1 MYSTAKQIPQ
11 TDIVMDISEM
21 QSHNEQLFL
30 RIKQQ
35 NKLPFLNCEI
45 CFSDDVWD
53 FSATKKVNI
62 PDTKFRIKFGN
73 VPDCY
78 ADVVRFYAFV
88 ELSCGKMKVQS
99 IFENIKIISHFLQFQ
114 FSAGYTSPEDISFQA
129 VIAYFQQTLYSQR
142 LFVTKASAIR
152 KFLVDCSSIICPF
165 YIDQDI
171 LKYLQTR
178 NNHALYAE
186 QNASKLPDIPTDYF
200 NKLLDVTLRVI
211 KSSAPEDQRFHHIA
225 NMLLLL
231 MQTGLRIGELCALTT
246 DCLRVIVFNGK
257 RLVQLEY
264 TTWKRER
271 GTNVSSKV
279 ITAANELAEFA
290 VTNLI
295 NELHDVRE
303 KLGTNYL
310 FVEPIKY
317 RTYPIPGEC
326 FAKDQLKRYY
336 FYINKYM
343 PTVNVDDGV
352 YPGLHKTKLAS
363 FLGQNSK
370 YKTDYLVHP
379 VTEQYRVH
387 VCTELYTS
395 GVSLEYIAKYMGHLS
410 SQMKGY
416 YVRPKTHEQEDAAFS
431 RSVLSK
437 IVSGDIEPLGGK
449 ESLVQKINE
458 FIEANSFNASAD
470 LDVIVE
476 ELMKKVPVRQKAG
489 GVCIKSSMLRDCS
502 VDAETNEFYCAYNVC
517 PNIYHFFYMADY
529 TYQQATDLNQSI
541 DVNTKHG
548 FLRQAEKDR
557 NMLRTLSRQ
566 KLIPELDSL
575 KKYIDRDGVDAV
587 LSQYPNLSYVIE
599 NLDAIY
605 QEAITWTTSS

>member
-11 TDIVMDISEM
+11 TDIVIDTSEL
-21 QSHNEQLFL
+21 QLHTEQLFH

-35 NKLPFLNCEI
+35 NKLPLLICEI

-62 PDTKFRIKFGN
+62 PDTKFRISFRN

-78 ADVVRFYAFV
+78 ADPVRFYAFI
-88 ELSCGKMKVQS
+88 ELSRGNVKVQTITEQIRS
-99 IFENIKIISHFLQFQ
+99 IARFLNRQFVL
-114 FSAGYTSPEDISFQA
+114 GYTLVEDIA
-129 VIAYFQQTLYSQR
+129 LREVEVYFHRFNSNHA
-142 LFVTKASAIR
+142 FANNADAIR
-152 KFLVDCSSIICPF
+152 KFLIDYKMLIHPC

-171 LKYLQTR
+171 LDYLQQKNFDAMR
-178 NNHALYAE
+178 AE
-186 QNASKLPDIPTDYF
+186 REASKLPDIPADYF
-200 NKLLDVTLRVI
+200 NKLLDVTLQVI
-211 KSSAPEDQRFHHIA
+211 KSSDPEDQRFHHIA

-246 DCLRVIVFNGK
+246 DCLRIIAFNGK

-295 NELHDVRE
+295 NELHEARI
-303 KLGTNYL
+303 KSGTNYL
-310 FVEPIKY
+310 LVDPVKD
-317 RTYPIPGEC
+317 RSYPIPGEI
-326 FAKDQLKRYY
+326 FAGKELKMYY
-336 FYINKYM
+336 LYIDKYM
-343 PTVNVDDGV
+343 ETVNIDEGI
-352 YPGLHKTKLAS
+352 YSGLRRTKATS
-363 FLGQNSK
+363 FMGETKK
-370 YKTDYLVHP
+370 YRNLNITHP

-387 VCTELYTS
+387 VCTELYAS
-395 GVSLEYIAKYMGHLS
+395 GVSLEYITKYMGHLS
-410 SQMKGY
+410 SHMKGY
-416 YVRPKTHEQEDAAFS
+416 YVRPKAHEQEDAAFS

-449 ESLVQKINE
+449 ESLMQKINE
-458 FIEANSFNASAD
+458 FIDANNFNASAD

-476 ELMKKVPVRQKAG
+476 ELMKKVPIRQKAG

-541 DVNTKHG
+541 GVNTKHG

-557 NMLRTLSRQ
+557 NMLRTLSKQ

-575 KKYIDRDGVDAV
+575 KKYIDRDGAEDV

-599 NLDAIY
+599 NLDTIY
-605 QEAITWTTSS
+605 QEAVTWTTSN